1 MPYIKNEDREFING
15 HFGFGIDIPSELGS
29 CLRTAGDLNYCFT
42 VIAQNYLKQKGLN
55 YQHIN
60 DVVGALEGAKMEM
73 YRRIAAPYE
82 DTKIAENGD
91 VNCFSEDTK

>member
-1 MPYIKNEDREFING
+1 MPYIKNEDRQKFIKDSNS
-15 HFGFGIDIPSELGS
+15 GFIKLLDEVGNS
-29 CLRTAGDLNYCFT
+29 CSNAGDLNYCFT

-60 DVVGALEGAKMEM
+60 DIVGALEGSKMEM

-82 DTKIAENGD
+82 DTKIAQNGD
-91 VNCFSEDTK
+91 VVVEGL